1 MIPTLEQARQLL
13 CTYNQGQFHILH
25 DETVSGIMAYFARKY
40 DPQNETYWAVVGMLH
55 DIDFEQ
61 YPEAHCAKCVE
72 ILQEHDIEA
81 SIIRSVVSHGYGRLP
96 WVTVKPESQMEKIL
110 YAVDELSGLISAC
123 AKVRP
128 SKSVRDMDVGSLKKK
143 FKKKDF
149 AAGCSRADIIAGAE
163 MLGVPLETLMQDTLD
178 AMKSLAGTLPV

>member
-1 MIPTLEQARQLL
+1 M
-13 CTYNQGQFHILH
+13 
-25 DETVSGIMAYFARKY
+25 
-40 DPQNETYWAVVGMLH
+40 
-55 DIDFEQ
+55 
-61 YPEAHCAKCVE
+61 E
-72 ILQEHDIEA
+72 ILQEHDIDA

-96 WVTVKPESQMEKIL
+96 WVTVKPELQMEKIL

-128 SKSVRDMDVGSLKKK
+128 SKSVRDMDVSSLKKK

-149 AAGCSRADIIAGAE
+149 AAGCSREDIAAGAE

>member
-1 MIPTLEQARQLL
+1 
-13 CTYNQGQFHILH
+13 
-25 DETVSGIMAYFARKY
+25 
-40 DPQNETYWAVVGMLH
+40 MLH
-55 DIDFEQ
+55 DIDFEL
-61 YPEAHCAKCVE
+61 YPESHCGKCVE
-72 ILQEHDIEA
+72 ILQEHDIDA

-96 WVTVKPESQMEKIL
+96 WVTVKPELQMEKIL

-128 SKSVRDMDVGSLKKK
+128 SKSVRDMDVSSLKKK

-149 AAGCSRADIIAGAE
+149 AAGCSREDIAAGAE